1 MTMKLFAVEF
11 SELDPARRVTAIG
24 TLNGVGSGA
33 KKTILIISDQQ
44 AVNAENTGVT
54 RIAPS
59 N

>member
-1 MTMKLFAVEF
+1 MTTIFHAIEF
-11 SELDPARRVTAIG
+11 SESAAARRVALID
-24 TLNGVGSGA
+24 TLNRVVKAA
-33 KKTILIISDQQ
+33 KKTVLFISAQQ